1 MCLKSELFFQEVVEK
16 NLRITQ
22 DTMKKRDDAESVDND
37 STMSTS
43 SNLEPFAN
51 DDLGIY
57 KCIWGKFL
65 FFKVPLGGIHL
76 KRFSFCLE
84 LQIWYLLLL
93 FFPLGLL
100 VLVLVNQSVY
110 TSGSI
115 SKQQD
120 FLAM

>member
-57 KCIWGKFL
+57 INVFGEN
-65 FFKVPLGGIHL
+65 FF
-76 KRFSFCLE
+76 F
-84 LQIWYLLLL
+84 
-93 FFPLGLL
+93 
-100 VLVLVNQSVY
+100 
-110 TSGSI
+110 
-115 SKQQD
+115 
-120 FLAM
+120 

>member
-16 NLRITQ
+16 NLRIMQ

-65 FFKVPLGGIHL
+65 FLKFHL
-76 KRFSFCLE
+76 EVF
-84 LQIWYLLLL
+84 IWNVFPSALNYKSGTSSC
-93 FFPLGLL
+93 FFPPLGLL